1 MPQSTVNSASLTA
14 QEVAR
19 VLIQPLEEQS
29 VFLSCGPRIFDTNGP
44 LRLPKMGPA
53 IADPGWTGENEA
65 IPERDV
71 NLHELTLMPST
82 MKSVKVITRYS
93 NELARQSVVSL
104 DAALKDRLVRDVANK
119 IDAQLFSASGDGITV
134 PKGLFAYTG
143 TQTVSVGGA
152 LTLDVLLD
160 AWARALAANVNMGSL
175 RWVMRGRE
183 FVKLRKLK
191 DGQGRYLM
199 QPDPTQDAVFRLFG
213 VPVTVTDRVP
223 DTTGA
228 TPTARM
234 ALVDFSQIAVAR
246 DMAPSVKILTERY
259 ADFDQQA
266 IRVVTRYDAERM
278 NAAAVIILSG
288 ITI

>member
-14 QEVAR
+14 QQVAR

-44 LRLPKMGPA
+44 LRLPKLGPT

-71 NLHELTLMPST
+71 NFHELTLMPST

-143 TQTVSVGGA
+143 TQNVNVGGA

-246 DMAPSVKILTERY
+246 DIAPSVKILTERY